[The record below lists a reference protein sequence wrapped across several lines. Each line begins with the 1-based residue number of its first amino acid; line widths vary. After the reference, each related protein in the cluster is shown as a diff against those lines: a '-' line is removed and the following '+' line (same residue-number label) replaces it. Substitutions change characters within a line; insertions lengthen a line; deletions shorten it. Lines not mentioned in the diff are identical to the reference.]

1 MLIKESYV
9 LTAANADILAAPS
22 RLAAIPRNGVLTIEA
37 STTDSDATNFGR
49 LTLTLPE
56 GDIPFQDLIIPANG
70 LSTADSVMDTDTQ
83 LVFTLEVM
91 QGGHVILAYAE
102 DGTVPLTLIYITLSF

>member
-1 MLIKESYV
+1 MIIVESFV
-9 LTAANADILAAPS
+9 LSAPNADILAAPS
-22 RLAAIPRNGVLTIEA
+22 RLAAIPRDGTLTIEA

-70 LSTADSVMDTDTQ
+70 LSVADSVMDRDTQ
-83 LVFTLEVM
+83 MLFTMDVS

-102 DGTVPLTLIYITLSF
+102 DGTVALTLIYVTLTF